1 MNAQDEYLQLKNH
14 WRDKILSS
22 YYVVV
27 GIVFLAELVL
37 FLYMYILTDAFHY
50 NPVKYVF
57 LYVIIPTSINLI
69 SVGCAQF
76 IQKHS
81 ESELVKKYAV
91 VCSLLIICTVICTI
105 HSFFLISSAAFVA
118 PIVVS
123 CILDDEKV
131 TKMSGIASAI
141 LLVVTSFL
149 APIFDDAWKPS
160 QRWYNVIAGLVL
172 LSVVYYICQSLCS
185 YTKEKNEIIFQTS
198 LTQERMHNA
207 IRMDAMTGLFNHS
220 EFYHCLEEGI
230 RWCHDNDKTIS
241 VVVIDVDFFKSVND
255 TYGHDK
261 GDIVLIKIAEILKSQ
276 CSERAKAFRYGGEE
290 FGMILY
296 DYTQELTFDL
306 IENIRQMIYQEKF
319 SFMPDRHCSISA
331 GIYQYNGEDMSSE
344 EVFEKADKAMYQAK
358 QNGRNRTVCADI

>member
-14 WRDKILSS
+14 WRDKILAS

-69 SVGCAQF
+69 SVGCAQY

-105 HSFFLISSAAFVA
+105 HSFFLISSATFVA

-172 LSVVYYICQSLCS
+172 LLVVYYICQSLCS

-198 LTQERMHNA
+198 LTQERMQNA
-207 IRMDAMTGLFNHS
+207 IRMDAMTGLYNHS

-230 RWCHDNDKTIS
+230 RWCHDNDNAIC

-276 CSERAKAFRYGGEE
+276 CPEKAKVFRYGGEE
-290 FGMILY
+290 FGMILH
-296 DYTQELTFDL
+296 DYTKEATYEL

-319 SFMPDRHCSISA
+319 SFMPGRHCSISA
-331 GIYQYNGEDMSSE
+331 GIYQYNGADMSSVE
-344 EVFEKADKAMYQAK
+344 IFEKADKAMYQAK
-358 QNGRNRTVCADI
+358 QNGRNRTVCSNT

>member
-27 GIVFLAELVL
+27 SIVFLAELVL
-37 FLYMYILTDAFHY
+37 FLFMYILTDAFQY
-50 NPVKYVF
+50 DSIKFAF
-57 LYVIIPTSINLI
+57 LYVVIPTTINLI

-76 IQKHS
+76 IQNHS
-81 ESELVKKYAV
+81 ESEMVKNYAV

-123 CILDDEKV
+123 CILDDENV
-131 TKMSGIASAI
+131 TKVSGIASAT
-141 LLVVTSFL
+141 LLIVTAFL
-149 APIFDDAWKPS
+149 APIFDDVWKPS
-160 QRWYNVIAGLVL
+160 QRWYNVMAGLVL
-172 LSVVYYICQSLCS
+172 LSVVYYICQFLCS
-185 YTKEKNEIIFQTS
+185 YTREKNEIIFQTS

-207 IRMDAMTGLFNHS
+207 LRMDSMTGLYNHS

-230 RWCHDNDKTIS
+230 RWCHDNDKIIS

-255 TYGHDK
+255 TYGHEK
-261 GDIVLIKIAEILKSQ
+261 GDIVLIKIAEILKKQ
-276 CSERAKAFRYGGEE
+276 CPAKAKVFRYGGEE
-290 FGMILY
+290 FGMILH
-296 DYTQELTFDL
+296 DYTQEATFDL
-306 IENIRQMIYQEKF
+306 IENVRHMIYQEKF

-331 GIYQYNGEDMSSE
+331 GIYQYNGADMSGE

-358 QNGRNRTVCADI
+358 QNGRNRTVCSNI

>member
-14 WRDKILSS
+14 WRNIILSS

-27 GIVFLAELVL
+27 GIILLAELVL
-37 FLYMYILTDAFHY
+37 FLFMYILTDAFQY
-50 NPVKYVF
+50 DPVKYAF
-57 LYVIIPTSINLI
+57 LYVVVPTTINFI
-69 SVGCAQF
+69 SVCLAQY
-76 IQKHS
+76 IQKRS
-81 ESELVKKYAV
+81 ESEMVKNYAV
-91 VCSLLIICTVICTI
+91 VCSLLIICTVISTI

-123 CILDDEKV
+123 CILDDANV
-131 TKMSGIASAI
+131 TRVSGIASVV
-141 LLVVTSFL
+141 LLIISALL
-149 APIFDDAWKPS
+149 APIFDDAWQPS

-172 LSVVYYICQSLCS
+172 LSVVYYICQSLCA

-230 RWCHDNDKTIS
+230 RWCHDSNKMIS
-241 VVVIDVDFFKSVND
+241 VVVIDVDYFKSVND

-261 GDIVLIKIAEILKSQ
+261 GDIVLSKIAEILKSQ
-276 CSERAKAFRYGGEE
+276 CPERAKVFRYGGEE

-296 DYTQELTFDL
+296 DYTQELTFEL

-331 GIYQYNGEDMSSE
+331 GIYQYNGEDMNSE
-344 EVFEKADKAMYQAK
+344 DVFEKADKAMYQAK